1 MRKLVA
7 TPLISLLYLAC
18 GDNGDMQITL
28 TMTMPETTGSADPS
42 SNSNTASEPGTTT
55 QDPGTTQ
62 APTAPTSTTDEP
74 TTTPVTSGPT
84 TTGEPTGT
92 TADPSATDD
101 TGAESSSG
109 GDDMSL
115 MKTYGAPCDTD
126 ADCQKLLGADG
137 KCLKDILGVYS
148 LPGGYCSIFCQ
159 LPDQQTTYITDAPDC
174 TMMAD
179 CVGLMG
185 YFEGCAHACTDD
197 SQCPR
202 DGYEC
207 RRMPQ
212 ISNEGDPEFCLMT
225 EDNMIPP

>member
-7 TPLISLLYLAC
+7 TPILALQLLAC

-28 TMTMPETTGSADPS
+28 TMTAPDSTGPADPS
-42 SNSNTASEPGTTT
+42 GNSNSNTSDPGGTT
-55 QDPGTTQ
+55 QDPVTTQ
-62 APTAPTSTTDEP
+62 TPSGPTTDEP
-74 TTTPVTSGPT
+74 TTAPVTSGPT
-84 TTGEPTGT
+84 DTGEPTGT
-92 TADPSATDD
+92 TADSNTTDD
-101 TGAESSSG
+101 TASDSSSG
-109 GDDMSL
+109 GDDTSL
-115 MKTYGAPCDTD
+115 MKTYGAACSTD
-126 ADCQKLLGADG
+126 GDCQKLLGPDG

-148 LPGGYCSIFCQ
+148 LPGGYCSTFCQ
-159 LPDQQTTYITDAPDC
+159 LPDQQTTYLTDAKDC
-174 TMMAD
+174 LMLAD